1 MVACVCAYKHMMI
14 YLFLAPGFEE
24 VEALTP
30 ADYLRRCELELK
42 LVGVGGKNIT
52 GSHGITVTCDMT
64 AEEAAAAAAEQL
76 PEMII
81 LPGGMPGTRN
91 LEQSET
97 VTKIITDCYQAGK
110 KIAAICAAPSVLG
123 HMGLLNGKRAVCF
136 PGFEQEL
143 SGAEIVSEPV
153 VADGNTITSKGAGTA
168 NHFAFAL
175 VASLLGQ
182 ERADSL
188 KAALQW
194 E

>member
-1 MVACVCAYKHMMI
+1 MMI

-30 ADYLRRCELELK
+30 ADYLRRCELDVM
-42 LVGVGGKNIT
+42 LVGVGGKAIT
-52 GSHGITVTCDMT
+52 GSHGITVTSDMT
-64 AEEAAAAAAEQL
+64 VEEAVSLAAKEL
-76 PEMII
+76 PDMVI

-91 LEQSET
+91 LERSEA
-97 VTKIITDCYQAGK
+97 VTKMITDCYQAGK
-110 KIAAICAAPSVLG
+110 KVGAICAAPSVLG

-143 SGAEIVSEPV
+143 SGAVVGSEPV
-153 VADGNTITSKGAGTA
+153 VTDGNIITSKGAGTA
-168 NHFAFAL
+168 NQFAFAL
-175 VASLLGQ
+175 VAALLGQ

-188 KAALQW
+188 KAVLQW

>member
-1 MVACVCAYKHMMI
+1 MMI

-97 VTKIITDCYQAGK
+97 VTKII
-110 KIAAICAAPSVLG
+110 AAICAAPSVLG